1 MNKPHLL
8 AHCLTLVE
16 ETISGLNA
24 QMHEL
29 IRDAENDSK
38 STAGDKHETGRAMMQ
53 IAREQ
58 LGKQLLEAE
67 MKRSALS
74 RIEGQLI
81 HERVKE
87 GSIVTTNENIIF
99 IAAPIGKIKFD
110 GKDIFVISAQ
120 SPLGKTLLRKGA
132 GENVSFNQRNIT
144 ILQVQ

>member
-1 MNKPHLL
+1 
-8 AHCLTLVE
+8 
-16 ETISGLNA
+16 
-24 QMHEL
+24 MHEL

>member
-1 MNKPHLL
+1 
-8 AHCLTLVE
+8 
-16 ETISGLNA
+16 
-24 QMHEL
+24 MHEL

-81 HERVKE
+81 HERIKE

>member
-81 HERVKE
+81 HERIKE